1 MQLHFALVIPL
12 GFMLASAVTV
22 AFIVREMVRKLKQ
35 DRVVR
40 DSLAKLKVE
49 QERARL
55 QRIKDYS
62 GLFADR
68 EAHERALKTLFGSFC
83 PEGYFRDHEHNHEHD
98 TQAAA

>member
-1 MQLHFALVIPL
+1 MQPHFAPIIAL
-12 GFMLASAVTV
+12 GVMLASAVTV
-22 AFIVREMVRKLKQ
+22 VFIAREMVRKLKQ
-35 DRVVR
+35 DRIVR

-68 EAHERALKTLFGSFC
+68 EAHERALKTLFASFC
-83 PEGYFRDHEHNHEHD
+83 PKGYFKDHEHNHEHD